1 MKFSI
6 FYNFGAI
13 GRWHEYNKVLAEVS
27 QLAQLADNAGY
38 NTLWFPELHFRYDG
52 REAIPNPLMLGAMVA
67 AQTTRLRIGQA
78 SSVVTQW
85 HPLRLAEDLA
95 MLDHISNG
103 RLDVGFGRGY
113 AYEAMNFN
121 VEADVRDQE
130 KNRALFEETVDVV
143 RKAWSDE
150 FLRHKGQFYEF
161 PVPGITL
168 GSTVGVPPEVADPAT
183 GELIGLAVRPQ
194 PLQKPNPPL
203 WQTVDSERSIEW
215 AARNDVNGLIWLPPA
230 DAVARKFGVYQ
241 SASKAAGKDVR
252 LGERMALLRST
263 YVAPTSAEARA
274 DFEVPL
280 LGSYSWLLGKRG
292 VANLAHPGETL
303 DPKTELTFD
312 FLQERSLFCGDP
324 QLVIDRIHE
333 LREVAGLEHLVIW
346 STQFGLP
353 HEKSMRSLKM
363 FADHV
368 MPAFA
373 G

>member
-6 FYNFGAI
+6 FYNFGAM
-13 GRWHEYNKVLAEVS
+13 GRWHEYNKVLEEVS
-27 QLAQLADNAGY
+27 ALGRMADELGY

-52 REAIPNPLMLGAMVA
+52 REAIPNPLMLGAMIA
-67 AQTTRLRIGQA
+67 AQTKRLRIGQA

-121 VEADVRDQE
+121 IDADVRDQE
-130 KNRALFEETVDVV
+130 KNRALFEEIVEIV

-150 FLRHKGQFYEF
+150 FLRHKGQFFQF
-161 PVPGITL
+161 PVPGINLKTM
-168 GSTVGVPPEVADPAT
+168 VGVPPEVADPVT

-203 WQTVDSERSIEW
+203 WQTVDSERSIAY
-215 AARNDVNGLIWLPPA
+215 AAQNDINGMIWLPPT
-230 DAVARKFGVYQ
+230 DAVARKFKIYQ
-241 SASKAAGKDVR
+241 DAAAAAGKTVR
-252 LGERMALLRST
+252 LGEKMALLRST
-263 YVAPTSAEARA
+263 YVAPTMAEARA
-274 DFEVPL
+274 DFEKPL
-280 LGSYSWLLGKRG
+280 LESYTWLLGKRG
-292 VANLAHPGETL
+292 LANLAHPGEVI
-303 DPKTELTFD
+303 DPETELSFD
-312 FLQERSLFCGDP
+312 FVQERSLLCGDP
-324 QLVIDRIHE
+324 ALVIDRIQE
-333 LREVAGLEHLVIW
+333 LKEVAGVEHLILW

-353 HEKSMRSLKM
+353 HEKSMQSLRL
-363 FADHV
+363 FAEKV

-373 G
+373 D